1 MVSLA
6 LIIVTSCRSRTRL
19 ALRPHVTAY
28 DTGSCPK
35 IMLLDADGPAVGDGE
50 VFRSSP
56 EYRCTGRQEASV
68 GKRTG
73 EGEDAF

>member
-1 MVSLA
+1 
-6 LIIVTSCRSRTRL
+6 
-19 ALRPHVTAY
+19 VTAY

>member
-1 MVSLA
+1 MVSSA

-19 ALRPHVTAY
+19 ALRPHVTAH
-28 DTGSCPK
+28 DAKSCPK
-35 IMLLDADGPAVGDGE
+35 TMLLAADGPAAEDGE
-50 VFRSSP
+50 VLRSSP

-68 GKRTG
+68 GKRIG